1 VGKVMVDLLA
11 FYGEGRRS
19 MVKRWLRLGR
29 FLPEEVVEFLADFEQ
44 LRPKF
49 LYDNVYFC
57 GTGAS
62 AQQRLGG
69 RFGVAVLQ
77 ILRGNPSE
85 YKSGSW
91 QEILCKPAKCVEL
104 WIKILYMRFGSV
116 AKESPAPPA
125 RFPARPA
132 VPDPPVHPGSTVI
145 PGHFARFC
153 PSFSICRLRASWEGG
168 ALGNAAGGV
177 TGFPGEPGAEQGDQH
192 ALDRIRLGPG
202 ARADGARATPRE
214 RPERSRH
221 RGKGNFVS

>member
-1 VGKVMVDLLA
+1 MVDLLA

-29 FLPEEVVEFLADFEQ
+29 FLPEEVAEFLADFEQ

-116 AKESPAPPA
+116 AKESPAPPGPFPGPPGCP
-125 RFPARPA
+125 RPARPSGVHSYSGSFRA
-132 VPDPPVHPGSTVI
+132 VLSVVLNLSPSGLLGGRGAWKRRRGRHWLPRR
-145 PGHFARFC
+145 AR
-153 PSFSICRLRASWEGG
+153 R
-168 ALGNAAGGV
+168 
-177 TGFPGEPGAEQGDQH
+177 
-192 ALDRIRLGPG
+192 
-202 ARADGARATPRE
+202 
-214 RPERSRH
+214 
-221 RGKGNFVS
+221 